1 MARDSS
7 GAIDRQV
14 SLSKRFSS
22 GIGSVLVTT
31 ISVTGAVLEP
41 VDGGSGQDRVGRGDD
56 HAGGAVAVRASAA
69 CTIVPP
75 VSIMSSTRTQMR
87 PRTSPTTRLATVS
100 LGRSV
105 RRVLWMNASGAPSEP
120 GRPALGD
127 LDPAGVGADHG
138 ELLVAVLLLDVVG
151 QDRQRHQVVDRA
163 VEEAL
168 DLVGVQVD
176 GDQPVGAGGLE
187 QVGHQPRRDR
197 LAAAVLLV
205 LAGVAVERHHDG
217 DPLGAGAA

>member
-1 MARDSS
+1 MTTPAAPS
-7 GAIDRQV
+7 AI
-14 SLSKRFSS
+14 
-22 GIGSVLVTT
+22 
-31 ISVTGAVLEP
+31 
-41 VDGGSGQDRVGRGDD
+41 
-56 HAGGAVAVRASAA
+56 RASAA

-75 VSIMSSTRTQMR
+75 VSIMSSTSTQIR
-87 PRTSPTTRLATVS
+87 PSTSPTTRLATVS

-105 RRVLWMNASGAPSEP
+105 AAGLVDERQRRAAEA

-127 LDPAGVGADHG
+127 LDPAGVGRDHG

-187 QVGHQPRRDR
+187 QVGHQPGRDR

-205 LAGVAVERHHDG
+205 LAGVAVERHA
-217 DPLGAGAA
+217 PR